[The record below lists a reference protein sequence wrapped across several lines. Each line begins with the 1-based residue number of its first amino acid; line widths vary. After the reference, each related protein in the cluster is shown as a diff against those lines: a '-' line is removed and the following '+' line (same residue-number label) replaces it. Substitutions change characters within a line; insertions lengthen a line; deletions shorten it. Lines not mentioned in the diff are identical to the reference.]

1 MLLLGQTISHY
12 RIIEKLGGGGM
23 GVVYKAE
30 DTSLGRFVALK
41 LLPDDVAEDP
51 QALERFRREARAASA
66 LNHPNIC
73 TIYEIGEQDGKR
85 FIAMEYLEGLTLKH
99 RIAGKPMEIEN
110 LLMSAIEIAD
120 GLDAAHSE
128 GIVHRDIKPANIF
141 MTRRGHAKILDFGLA
156 KVTTPVSSASGVAA
170 ENTQS
175 SPTVSEDNLTSPGA
189 ALGTVAYMSPEQVL
203 GRLLDARTDLFS
215 FGVLLYEMATGLLP
229 FKGETTGGIFDAIL
243 HRPPVSVLRLN
254 PDVPPELEH
263 IISKALEKDRE
274 VRYQHASEMKAD
286 LIRARRDSS
295 SGRVGT
301 LDARPASAKPVKG
314 YRLIAWLGT
323 LLAVGLGAFIVW
335 QVKHRAV
342 ALVSSGNPTTVA
354 VLPFQNAGS
363 DKDTDFLRL
372 ALPDEITT
380 TLSYSHALS
389 VRPSATT
396 SKYVGEDLDVQ
407 KAGREMQV
415 TAVVTGHYMKEEKQ
429 LQITL
434 EAVNVADNRLIWRD
448 TVAAASLDMIAM
460 REQIAAKVRHGLLP
474 ALGASAD
481 VQSATRPRN
490 EEAYDLFLRSVSVSH
505 DPAPNR
511 DAIAMLER
519 SVAADP
525 TYAPAW
531 HALGMRYYYDAT
543 YASGGEE
550 MVQRSYAAL
559 ERALVLDP
567 DLISAAS
574 QLAVNR
580 VERREP
586 GKAYQTAK
594 ALVTRYPRNAQ
605 AHFALAYVLRYAGKL
620 KESGDE
626 CDAALAL
633 DPGNFQYRSCALTFM
648 QTGKTKRA
656 RDFVRLDTGSEWASY
671 TLPQVLLREGKVA
684 EARAVTETM
693 STNPRYDRDLLEACL
708 TGQTSDLNRIANDL
722 ESRASA
728 AVDPEPVYRE
738 AAVFSFCDK
747 KDAALSLLRTAIA
760 HDYCAL
766 DSLQS
771 DPLLSKLRETPE
783 FGQLLSAAK
792 QCQSKYMMEA
802 K

>member
-1 MLLLGQTISHY
+1 
-12 RIIEKLGGGGM
+12 
-23 GVVYKAE
+23 
-30 DTSLGRFVALK
+30 
-41 LLPDDVAEDP
+41 
-51 QALERFRREARAASA
+51 
-66 LNHPNIC
+66 
-73 TIYEIGEQDGKR
+73 
-85 FIAMEYLEGLTLKH
+85 
-99 RIAGKPMEIEN
+99 
-110 LLMSAIEIAD
+110 
-120 GLDAAHSE
+120 
-128 GIVHRDIKPANIF
+128 
-141 MTRRGHAKILDFGLA
+141 
-156 KVTTPVSSASGVAA
+156 VSSA
-170 ENTQS
+170 
-175 SPTVSEDNLTSPGA
+175 
-189 ALGTVAYMSPEQVL
+189 
-203 GRLLDARTDLFS
+203 
-215 FGVLLYEMATGLLP
+215 
-229 FKGETTGGIFDAIL
+229 
-243 HRPPVSVLRLN
+243 
-254 PDVPPELEH
+254 
-263 IISKALEKDRE
+263 
-274 VRYQHASEMKAD
+274 
-286 LIRARRDSS
+286 
-295 SGRVGT
+295 
-301 LDARPASAKPVKG
+301 
-314 YRLIAWLGT
+314 
-323 LLAVGLGAFIVW
+323 
-335 QVKHRAV
+335 
-342 ALVSSGNPTTVA
+342 NPTTVA

-363 DKDTDFLRL
+363 EKDTDFLRL

-415 TAVVTGHYMKEEKQ
+415 TAVVTGHYMKEGNQ

-448 TVAAASLDMIAM
+448 TVAAASLNMIAM
-460 REQIAAKVRHGLLP
+460 REQITAKVRQGLLP
-474 ALGASAD
+474 ALGASVA
-481 VQSATRPRN
+481 VESATRPRN

-531 HALGMRYYYDAT
+531 QALGVRYYYDAT
-543 YASGGEE
+543 YSSGGEE

-559 ERALVLDP
+559 ERSLALDP

-586 GKAYQTAK
+586 GKAYQAAK

-648 QTGKTKRA
+648 QIGKMERA
-656 RDFVRLDTGSEWASY
+656 REFVRLDAGSEWASY
-671 TLPQVLLREGKVA
+671 TLPQVLLREGKLS

-693 STNPRYDRDLLEACL
+693 STNPRYGRDLLEACL
-708 TGQTSDLNRIANDL
+708 TGRTSELNRIANDL

-728 AVDPEPVYRE
+728 AVDPEPVYRQ
-738 AAVFSFCDK
+738 AGILSFCDK
-747 KDAALSLLRTAIA
+747 KEAALSLLRIAIA

-766 DSLQS
+766 GSLQS
-771 DPLLSKLRETPE
+771 DPLLSKLRGSPE
-783 FGQLLSAAK
+783 FGELVSAAK
-792 QCQSKYMMEA
+792 ECQRKYVMEQN
-802 K
+802 

>member
-1 MLLLGQTISHY
+1 MC
-12 RIIEKLGGGGM
+12 
-23 GVVYKAE
+23 
-30 DTSLGRFVALK
+30 
-41 LLPDDVAEDP
+41 
-51 QALERFRREARAASA
+51 RR
-66 LNHPNIC
+66 N
-73 TIYEIGEQDGKR
+73 
-85 FIAMEYLEGLTLKH
+85 
-99 RIAGKPMEIEN
+99 
-110 LLMSAIEIAD
+110 
-120 GLDAAHSE
+120 
-128 GIVHRDIKPANIF
+128 
-141 MTRRGHAKILDFGLA
+141 
-156 KVTTPVSSASGVAA
+156 
-170 ENTQS
+170 
-175 SPTVSEDNLTSPGA
+175 
-189 ALGTVAYMSPEQVL
+189 
-203 GRLLDARTDLFS
+203 
-215 FGVLLYEMATGLLP
+215 
-229 FKGETTGGIFDAIL
+229 
-243 HRPPVSVLRLN
+243 
-254 PDVPPELEH
+254 LEH

-301 LDARPASAKPVKG
+301 LDARPAAAKPVKG

-354 VLPFQNAGS
+354 VLPFQNAGP

-415 TAVVTGHYMKEEKQ
+415 TDCCHRALHEGGKATANHSRGGERCGQPAHLAGYSRGCQPGHDRHAGTDCRQGSTRGYCPRSEP
-429 LQITL
+429 LQ
-434 EAVNVADNRLIWRD
+434 N
-448 TVAAASLDMIAM
+448 
-460 REQIAAKVRHGLLP
+460 
-474 ALGASAD
+474 

-633 DPGNFQYRSCALTFM
+633 DPGNFQYRSCA
-648 QTGKTKRA
+648 
-656 RDFVRLDTGSEWASY
+656 
-671 TLPQVLLREGKVA
+671 
-684 EARAVTETM
+684 
-693 STNPRYDRDLLEACL
+693 
-708 TGQTSDLNRIANDL
+708 
-722 ESRASA
+722 
-728 AVDPEPVYRE
+728 
-738 AAVFSFCDK
+738 
-747 KDAALSLLRTAIA
+747 
-760 HDYCAL
+760 
-766 DSLQS
+766 
-771 DPLLSKLRETPE
+771 
-783 FGQLLSAAK
+783 
-792 QCQSKYMMEA
+792 
-802 K
+802 